1 MNPDAAID
9 HTLLLQW
16 LFGAVV
22 VGLYAR
28 DRFDS
33 PLAARCTTTFTRYWV
48 ARLGYIGSMLAIF
61 LVLGGAV
68 TDLDLKP
75 LWQLLDLDAVAKD
88 SAGLPGPL
96 LSALVL
102 TSLLPHFPYLSKI
115 DDSVKR
121 WFQRVGNIPFE
132 VRELSGQMRGAE
144 FRPSANA
151 LDQLRPRLEE
161 MGVDERLLQA
171 PRGSFRLRWAQAAV
185 LLASV
190 QGWSRSRGYLRYV
203 DSQQARLAEL
213 VARFE
218 SLASLLEGR
227 NLGELDH
234 SGDSSLADPFRRK
247 LRRDIDELHQAVCDF
262 ASGGVL
268 HAQWGPRGR
277 HAALAV
283 LGFVGLERP
292 RNTLGSHEVVLV
304 GGLIF
309 FAMMFITL
317 VTRRFIDPAPLG
329 AGLRVTVMVT
339 LIYVIAIVVAIYPK
353 AVWPFADIRA
363 AGRRPVAA
371 YAASGLVAAGA
382 AFAVSLLFR
391 YVLDEPGNLLH
402 MLSTPGRF
410 STTLFATLERWP
422 WLLMTLFA
430 TIAIAWAADDHLLA
444 TTPVPRWLRYAEAA
458 GMAIVFALLQ
468 WMVVELMV
476 SGATQ
481 ARHDEWMRRLPQ
493 MVFTSLAIGVCIG
506 YLVPHLYR
514 SKSLPAA
521 PAPALPVAL
530 QGAG

>member
-1 MNPDAAID
+1 MNPTQAID

-88 SAGLPGPL
+88 SAALPGPL

-115 DDSVKR
+115 DDSVKL

-132 VRELSGQMRGAE
+132 VRELSGQMRNAE
-144 FRPSANA
+144 FRPSPDTLAR
-151 LDQLRPRLEE
+151 LRARLEE
-161 MGVDERLLQA
+161 LGIDERLLEA
-171 PRGSFRLRWAQAAV
+171 PRGSFRLRWGQAAV
-185 LLASV
+185 LFASV
-190 QGWSRSRGYLRYV
+190 QAWSGSRGYLRYV
-203 DSQQARLAEL
+203 DSQHARLAEL
-213 VARFE
+213 SARFE
-218 SLASLLEGR
+218 SLASLLDR
-227 NLGELDH
+227 RTLNELDH
-234 SGDSSLADPFRRK
+234 SGESSLADPFRRK
-247 LRRDIDELHQAVCDF
+247 LRRDIDEVHQAVCDF

-268 HAQWGPRGR
+268 HTEWGPRGR
-277 HAALAV
+277 YAALAT

-292 RNTLGSHEVVLV
+292 RHALGSHELVLV

-309 FAMMFITL
+309 FAMMFGTL
-317 VTRRFIDPAPLG
+317 IARRFVDPEPLNN
-329 AGLRVTVMVT
+329 GLRVTVMVT
-339 LIYVIAIVVAIYPK
+339 LIYVIAIVLAIYPK

-371 YAASGLVAAGA
+371 YAVSGVAAAGA
-382 AFAVSLLFR
+382 ALVVSLLFR
-391 YVLDEPGNLLH
+391 FVLDEPGNLLH

-410 STTLFATLERWP
+410 SNAWFTTLQRWP

-444 TTPVPRWLRYAEAA
+444 STPVPRWLRHAEAA
-458 GMAIVFALLQ
+458 GMATVFALLQ

-476 SGATQ
+476 SGASQ
-481 ARHDEWMRRLPQ
+481 AQHDEWMRRLPQ
-493 MVFTSLAIGVCIG
+493 MVLTSVTIGLCIG
-506 YLVPHLYR
+506 FLVPHLYR
-514 SKSLPAA
+514 SKSGPVPAA
-521 PAPALPVAL
+521 PSVAPALQA
-530 QGAG
+530 AG